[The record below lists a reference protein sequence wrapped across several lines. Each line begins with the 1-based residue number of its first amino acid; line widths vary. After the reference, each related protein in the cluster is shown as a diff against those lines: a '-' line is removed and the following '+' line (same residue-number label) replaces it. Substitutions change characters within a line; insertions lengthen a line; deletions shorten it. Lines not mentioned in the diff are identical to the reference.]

1 MCRARGQ
8 GAGSNPIAG
17 MLARLRGGAPSAE
30 PAQDPRPVSRV
41 EGRQNFADNVMRN
54 LRGGAPAPAGRAERN
69 PFANIIAGLKRGQ
82 R

>member
-1 MCRARGQ
+1 MCRAQGQ

-17 MLARLRGGAPSAE
+17 MFARLRGGVPFAE
-30 PAQDPRPVSRV
+30 PAQDPRPVSRA
-41 EGRQNFADNVMRN
+41 EGRQTFADNVMRN

-69 PFANIIAGLKRGQ
+69 PFANIIAGMMKGR